1 MQHPADLKISDFTY
15 ELPDARIAAYPLA
28 DRSSSRLLVAAAEGA
43 TVKGTGAGG
52 AGDGGAGADR
62 IHDRFF
68 SELPKIL
75 VPGSILL
82 YNNTKVIPA
91 RLYMHRPT
99 GARVELLCLNP
110 AQQPLGWDEALSR
123 TGSSRWICMAGN
135 ARRWRDE
142 ALMLETSDLRL
153 TARKVPSDGQALTV
167 QFEWEP
173 AELSFSDVLMRAG
186 QMPIPPYLKR
196 EAEAI
201 DQQRY
206 QTHYAQ
212 NAGSVAAPT
221 AGLHF
226 TPELWSQLDAAGIGR
241 MELTLHVGAGT
252 FKPVTADTMRGHD
265 MHSEVLRVDK
275 QLLLGLVEHLQKPNR
290 EQLPLI
296 CVGTTSL
303 RSLESLYWIGAL
315 LQENDT
321 SLPSPKAFTPY
332 DSEIQWGSSLP
343 DPEEALMRIIHWLE
357 ARNLEV
363 DQAHTALMIAPGYRF
378 RLADQLITNFHQ
390 PGSTLLLLVAAVVGE
405 RWRALYQHALQH
417 EYRFLSY
424 GDSSLLRIHPDH
436 KWKRTESHEK
446 NRIT

>member
-1 MQHPADLKISDFTY
+1 M
-15 ELPDARIAAYPLA
+15 
-28 DRSSSRLLVAAAEGA
+28 
-43 TVKGTGAGG
+43 
-52 AGDGGAGADR
+52 
-62 IHDRFF
+62 
-68 SELPKIL
+68 
-75 VPGSILL
+75 
-82 YNNTKVIPA
+82 
-91 RLYMHRPT
+91 
-99 GARVELLCLNP
+99 
-110 AQQPLGWDEALSR
+110 GWDEALSR
-123 TGSSRWICMAGN
+123 TGGSSQWICMAGN

-142 ALMLETSDLRL
+142 ALMLESNDLRL
-153 TARKVPSDGQALTV
+153 TARKIPSYGQALTV
-167 QFEWEP
+167 HFEWEP
-173 AELSFSDVLMRAG
+173 AELSFSEVLMRAG

-196 EAEAI
+196 AAEAI

-206 QTHYAQ
+206 QTHYAR

-265 MHSEVLRVDK
+265 MHSEALRVDK
-275 QLLLGLVEHLQKPNR
+275 QLLLRLVEHLQKPNR

-315 LQENDT
+315 LHENDASLDASLDS

-343 DPEEALMRIIHWLE
+343 NPEEALMRIIRWLE

-436 KWKRTESHEK
+436 KWKRTSSK
-446 NRIT
+446 QRAPNP